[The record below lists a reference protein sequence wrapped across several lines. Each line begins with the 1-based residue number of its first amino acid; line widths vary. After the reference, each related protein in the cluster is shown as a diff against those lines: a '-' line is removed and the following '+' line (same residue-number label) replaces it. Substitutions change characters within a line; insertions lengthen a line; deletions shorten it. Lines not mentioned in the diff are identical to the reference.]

1 MNQPGKRPRIVVGV
15 DGSPPSILAMRW
27 AGALVSVLE
36 AEIRAVTPWEFQILH
51 GSLTPA
57 VPNPDHVA
65 RSACSEAVGKAFGTA
80 LPAALERV
88 IRQGPATKVLI
99 DESRQ
104 AELLIIGSRG
114 VGGVEGLLIGAV
126 SAEVAEQAKC
136 SVLVAHGTEL
146 PSAPAALPGSNRD
159 HVPPT
164 SETGRNHAEV

>member
-1 MNQPGKRPRIVVGV
+1 
-15 DGSPPSILAMRW
+15 LRW
-27 AGALVSVLE
+27 AGALASVLE
-36 AEIRAVTPWEFQILH
+36 TEIRAVTAWEFQIPH
-51 GSLTPA
+51 GRLTPT

-65 RSACSEAVGKAFGTA
+65 RGICSEAVSKAFGTA
-80 LPAALERV
+80 LPPALELV
-88 IRQGPATKVLI
+88 IRQGPAAKVLI

-146 PSAPAALPGSNRD
+146 PPALAALPGSNRD

-164 SETGRNHAEV
+164 SEIG

>member
-1 MNQPGKRPRIVVGV
+1 MSQPGKRPRIVVGV
-15 DGSPPSILAMRW
+15 DGSPPSILALRW
-27 AGALVSVLE
+27 AGALASVLE
-36 AEIRAVTPWEFQILH
+36 AEIRAVTAWEFQIPH
-51 GSLTPA
+51 GRLTPA
-57 VPNPDHVA
+57 VPNPDHLA
-65 RSACSEAVGKAFGTA
+65 RGVCSEAVSKAFGTA
-80 LPAALERV
+80 LPPALELV

-114 VGGVEGLLIGAV
+114 VGGLEGLLIGAV

-146 PSAPAALPGSNRD
+146 PPALAALPGTNRD

-164 SETGRNHAEV
+164 SETGQNHAEV

>member
-99 DESRQ
+99 DESR
-104 AELLIIGSRG
+104 RG
-114 VGGVEGLLIGAV
+114 RRPAHRRRQCRGCRT
-126 SAEVAEQAKC
+126 SK
-136 SVLVAHGTEL
+136 VLG
-146 PSAPAALPGSNRD
+146 
-159 HVPPT
+159 
-164 SETGRNHAEV
+164 TGRTRYRTAICTRGTARVQPGPRPPDIRNRA